1 MCDCCLCPT
10 LAPALLPASY
20 TCPEA
25 AALAPCQ
32 ASSNWEGT
40 NDYLCYIRNS
50 NPTNTGKRLCCTPP
64 PPPRSLALLPSTE
77 RWERY
82 QALSRQ
88 CASLWCLSKYHL
100 FTDAH
105 SGGQSS
111 HLRLEPMPLTPG
123 GIRTFFIGLGIFG
136 RVSHRKPN
144 VWHMVGTL
152 SVGLL
157 LFLWFEVGL

>member
-1 MCDCCLCPT
+1 VTAVSAPLWLQPFS
-10 LAPALLPASY
+10 LPLIPALRRQPWPHAR
-20 TCPEA
+20 PV
-25 AALAPCQ
+25 P
-32 ASSNWEGT
+32 
-40 NDYLCYIRNS
+40 
-50 NPTNTGKRLCCTPP
+50 TGKAPMIIYATSETQIPQTQEKDSAAPPP